1 MLRALLGT
9 RIMSHQ
15 LLLFRHAKSDWSKD
29 CNDFDRP
36 ISKRGKQDALNM
48 ASWML
53 EQKLIPD
60 RVLASPAERSL
71 QTCHYLMQGFQGMMN
86 LPKIDDR
93 LYHANVE
100 TIIELISE
108 QKESCS
114 SLMLVGH
121 NPDLD
126 NFLEYL
132 FRDNLP
138 LTPKGKLLT
147 TASLAVINLQGN
159 WLDIGENS
167 TKLLQVTRPKAVALK
182 HNR

>member
-1 MLRALLGT
+1 
-9 RIMSHQ
+9 MSHQ

-29 CNDFDRP
+29 CKDFDRP
-36 ISKRGKQDALNM
+36 ISKRGKQDAINM

-93 LYHANVE
+93 LYHANVKD
-100 TIIELISE
+100 LIGLVFE
-108 QKESCS
+108 QEESTS

-121 NPDLD
+121 NPGMDSL
-126 NFLEYL
+126 LEYL
-132 FRDNLP
+132 FGDNLP
-138 LTPKGKLLT
+138 LTSKGKLMT
-147 TASLAVINLQGN
+147 TASLAVLDLQGS
-159 WLDIGENS
+159 WTDLDESS
-167 TKLLQVTRPKAVALK
+167 TKLVQVTRPKAVVLSK
-182 HNR
+182 NR